1 MGEKYT
7 NSNGAGNQ
15 EEAVAL
21 FVDDLNNIYSA
32 GMSTLD
38 YAVVKYS
45 QPTGIEEI
53 PEPFSVTLFPNP
65 SDGRFTV
72 KTENT
77 KVSLIE
83 IYNLPG
89 EKVYVS
95 INLNLQTST
104 KIDLTSQPKGI
115 YFAKINDRDKI
126 YTQKIV
132 IK

>member
-1 MGEKYT
+1 M
-7 NSNGAGNQ
+7 
-15 EEAVAL
+15 
-21 FVDDLNNIYSA
+21 DDLNNIYAA

>member
-21 FVDDLNNIYSA
+21 FVDDLNNIYAA

-115 YFAKINDRDKI
+115 YFIRTTGNTISETRKMILK
-126 YTQKIV
+126 
-132 IK
+132 